1 MHPSRIFDIL
11 EYQAKIHPI
20 ENCLNDK
27 SEGKWK
33 STSTPE
39 FYEKAN
45 LITAALIELGVKP
58 DDKIALITNNNRSEW
73 SIVDM
78 GILQTGAVTVPLY
91 PNISAKDYQFILHH
105 SESIFCFVS
114 DQEIYNKL
122 QTIQPHLKKL
132 KAIFSFDQLDQCQH
146 WVKLLEQG
154 ASVLD
159 HQKLN
164 EVKSKVAAHDLAT
177 IIYTSGTTGTPKG
190 VMLSHDNL
198 VSNVVSAS
206 KKLPLQ
212 LTLSKTL
219 SFLPVCHIFERTFLY
234 LYLYNGLEIYFAQSL
249 ETIAQ
254 DIQEVKPHFMTTVPR
269 MLEKIY
275 AKIQEKGEGLKGLKR
290 KIFFW
295 ALAVANDFEPLVSKK
310 MIYTLKLILARQ
322 LILNKWRAALG
333 GNIKMI
339 ASGSAPLQPKL
350 IRLFSAAKMTVVEG
364 YGLTETSPIIS
375 FNDIKNKEYRIGSVG
390 KSIEGVSIKIAADG
404 EILCKGPNIMKGYF
418 KDPKLTQQVM
428 QKDYFRTGDIGT
440 LDDEGFLKITDRK
453 KQIFKTSGGKYI
465 APQPIE
471 NQLKQSPLIEQIMVV
486 GEGKNRP
493 AAIVQP
499 NFEQCRWWLKENG
512 YGQIN
517 DLEHICT
524 NKYLIEKIQ
533 SEIRAFDSLFG
544 RWEQIKDFRLTPEI
558 WSVEEGHLTPT
569 MKVKRKFVTQ
579 KYAPLIEE
587 IYG

>member
-11 EYQAKIHPI
+11 EYQAKNHPI

-27 SEGKWK
+27 SRGKWN

-39 FYEKAN
+39 FYKKAN

-78 GILQTGAVTVPLY
+78 GILQIGAVTVPLY

-122 QTIQPHLKKL
+122 HTIQPHLKKL

-234 LYLYNGLEIYFAQSL
+234 LYLYNGLEIYFAKSL

-254 DIQEVKPHFMTTVPR
+254 DIQEVKPHFITTVPR

-275 AKIQEKGEGLKGLKR
+275 AKIEEKGEGLKGLKR

-310 MIYTLKLILARQ
+310 MIYTLKLILAQQ
-322 LILNKWRAALG
+322 LILKQWRAALG

-375 FNDIKNKEYRIGSVG
+375 FNDIKNKEYRVGTVG
-390 KSIEGVSIKIAADG
+390 KCIEGVSIKIAADG

-428 QKDYFRTGDIGT
+428 QKDYFMTGDIGT
-440 LDDEGFLKITDRK
+440 IDDEGFLKITDRK
-453 KQIFKTSGGKYI
+453 KQMFKTSGGKYI

-471 NQLKQSPLIEQIMVV
+471 NQLKQSPLIEQIVVV

-493 AAIVQP
+493 AAIIQP
-499 NFEQCRWWLKENG
+499 NFEKCRWWLKEKG
-512 YGQIN
+512 YEQIS
-517 DLEHICT
+517 DLEYICT
-524 NKYLIEKIQ
+524 NKDLIEKIQ
-533 SEIRAFDSLFG
+533 GEIRAFDSLFG

-579 KYAPLIEE
+579 KYTPLIEE

>member
-375 FNDIKNKEYRIGSVG
+375 FNDIKNKEYRVGSVG

-486 GEGKNRP
+486 GETDQ
-493 AAIVQP
+493 QP
-499 NFEQCRWWLKENG
+499 
-512 YGQIN
+512 
-517 DLEHICT
+517 
-524 NKYLIEKIQ
+524 
-533 SEIRAFDSLFG
+533 LFNPILNNADG
-544 RWEQIKDFRLTPEI
+544 
-558 WSVEEGHLTPT
+558 G
-569 MKVKRKFVTQ
+569 
-579 KYAPLIEE
+579 
-587 IYG
+587 